1 MMNNEIIWQ
10 PTAVYQPTYEF
21 GILLDRKFAHEMLET
36 TVSKEEQDSM
46 NKLANETL
54 KRKGEKWVNPLR
66 FYENTGLVTNFYIG
80 NNGTWLE
87 LERCLNIKEDLDRNP
102 DKKDP
107 LEYCSHN
114 VDSSR
119 EAIAL
124 MALVD
129 QWVTYADVLK
139 D

>member
-1 MMNNEIIWQ
+1 MLNEKIVWQ
-10 PTAVYQPTYEF
+10 PTSIYQPTYEF
-21 GILLDRKFAHEMLET
+21 GILLDRKFAREMLEVT
-36 TVSKEEQDSM
+36 LSEKYRNRLNEM
-46 NKLANETL
+46 ANETL
-54 KRKGEKWVNPLR
+54 QRKGEKWVDPLR
-66 FYENTGLVTNFYIG
+66 FYENTALVTNFYIG

-87 LERCLNIKEDLDRNP
+87 LENPLNVKENISQSNE
-102 DKKDP
+102 P
-107 LEYCSHN
+107 LVYTSHN

-129 QWVTYADVLK
+129 QWVTYSDAFK